1 MKRRRKS
8 SYTTLIIIAGVLVYL
23 FFSHSPYSRILMKGS
38 SPEKRNENIQT
49 ADLQNSVKSI
59 IYLYFSNRENTFLAA
74 EESVLVH
81 STDAVDLG
89 KKIIKALI
97 KGPKGELLRTIPGN
111 TTLNALYITE
121 DGTAFVDFSKEL
133 SENHPGGGASEF
145 LTVFSIVNSL
155 ALNISTIDRV
165 KILIGG
171 YEADTLAGHVELHNP
186 FKTNMLIVR

>member
-1 MKRRRKS
+1 M
-8 SYTTLIIIAGVLVYL
+8 
-23 FFSHSPYSRILMKGS
+23 
-38 SPEKRNENIQT
+38 QT
-49 ADLQNSVKSI
+49 ADLHNSIKSI

-74 EESVLVH
+74 EETVLVH
-81 STDAVDLG
+81 SADAVDFA

-97 KGPKGELLRTIPGN
+97 NGPKGEFVRTIPKN

-121 DGTAFVDFSKEL
+121 DGTAFVDFSKAL

-165 KILIGG
+165 KILIDGH
-171 YEADTLAGHVELHNP
+171 EADTLAGHVELRNP